1 MGGAAEM
8 LDDAMDGEARF
19 CPGCGL
25 ELDPEDLWCGID
37 PWCRLQAYLMWGD
50 DDR

>member
-8 LDDAMDGEARF
+8 LDDALDEPTTF

-25 ELDPEDLWCGID
+25 ELDPGDAWCGID
-37 PWCRLQAYLMWGD
+37 PACRHRAQEASDG
-50 DDR
+50 